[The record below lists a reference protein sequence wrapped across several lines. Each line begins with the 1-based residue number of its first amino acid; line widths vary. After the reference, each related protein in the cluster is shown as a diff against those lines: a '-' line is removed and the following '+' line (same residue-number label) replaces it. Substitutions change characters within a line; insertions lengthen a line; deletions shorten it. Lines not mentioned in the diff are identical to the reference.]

1 MSSQQPNAS
10 NSSSSNRSTY
20 RRCEIRSVIRFL
32 TLRNES
38 AASIHRQLVE
48 TYESEVMTR
57 QHVTKWVRLF
67 KEGRTDTHDEERCG
81 RPSVISDELLQ
92 QVEEKVRDDRR
103 VTLDAL
109 SENFPHISRSLL
121 GEIIS

>member
-1 MSSQQPNAS
+1 
-10 NSSSSNRSTY
+10 
-20 RRCEIRSVIRFL
+20 
-32 TLRNES
+32 
-38 AASIHRQLVE
+38 
-48 TYESEVMTR
+48 MTR
-57 QHVTKWVRLF
+57 QHVAKWVRLF

-109 SENFPHISRSLL
+109 SESFPHISRSFQ
-121 GEIIS
+121 GEIISEKLGYRKLCAKNIDSRTSSKSCFGYTRIS